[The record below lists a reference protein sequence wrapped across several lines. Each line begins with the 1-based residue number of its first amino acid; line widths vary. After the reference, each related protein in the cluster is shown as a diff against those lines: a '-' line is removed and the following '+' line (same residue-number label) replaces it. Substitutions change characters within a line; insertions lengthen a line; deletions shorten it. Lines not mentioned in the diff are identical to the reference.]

1 MTTPDANLEESEVLT
16 AAASTRHAAASD
28 DVCAWSLEENL
39 ESPPRDE
46 GPQPVP
52 RRAGRSVT
60 VALVALLTVAAAA
73 CATLLAFGL
82 PPFRQSALPAQM
94 AAPPT
99 ADASNT
105 PSAPE
110 TTGVLCRLYTAVHAA
125 IVLNTHMA
133 NPDNTTAGAVAVAA
147 NARLALFSA
156 GVLLRQGVQDNPDAP
171 LELREDLQEMSKTTT
186 NLSLGYLEEAND
198 PALDPLRHAL
208 DDEIS
213 TADNLCK
220 SA

>member
-1 MTTPDANLEESEVLT
+1 MTASDANLEESEVLT
-16 AAASTRHAAASD
+16 AAASTRHAATSD

-52 RRAGRSVT
+52 PRAGRSVT
-60 VALVALLTVAAAA
+60 MALVALLTVAAAA

-94 AAPPT
+94 APPT

-105 PSAPE
+105 PNPPE
-110 TTGVLCRLYTAVHAA
+110 TRVLCALYTSVHAA

-133 NPDNTTAGAVAVAA
+133 NPDNTPAGALAVAA

-171 LELREDLQEMSKTTT
+171 LELREDLKEMSKTTT
-186 NLSLGYLEEAND
+186 NLSLGYLEEADD